1 MNIIGLGRVGCNLA
15 EQFSRFPQYKI
26 SKVDRGLQGEKR
38 CLNLPDL
45 DSPEEYEKL
54 ELKTGNFLRGLSGEV
69 LVILSGASVVS
80 GVSLRLLEQIHKKGA
95 NISLLYIEP
104 EVELLGQTKRLQENI
119 VRNVL
124 QQYTRSGLFKKIF
137 LVQNA
142 SLESMLGDVP
152 ILEYHDTLNS
162 YLVNMIH
169 LLNVFENSESVSD
182 SFSPPPDTARI
193 CTFGVMG
200 EDRVERLLYPMEEI
214 REIRYYF
221 GIPSES
227 LRTQN
232 SLYREIIDLVKSK
245 ISKKLRASY
254 GIYETSYE
262 SPITYGIY
270 YSSQI
275 QEKS

>member
-1 MNIIGLGRVGCNLA
+1 MNVIGLGKVGCNIA
-15 EQFSRFPQYKI
+15 EEFAKFPQYKVLKI
-26 SKVDRGLQGEKR
+26 DRNLAGQKKSLS
-38 CLNLPDL
+38 LPDL
-45 DSPEEYEKL
+45 ASPEEYEGL
-54 ELKTGNFLRGLSGEV
+54 ELKTGNFLRGLKGEV
-69 LVILSGASVVS
+69 MFVLSGASIVS
-80 GVSLRLLEQIHKKGA
+80 GVSLRVLEQIHKKGA
-95 NISLLYIEP
+95 AISILYIEP
-104 EVELLGQTKRLQENI
+104 ETELLGETKRLQENL

-124 QQYTRSGLFKKIF
+124 QQYARSGLFKRMF

-142 SLESMLGDVP
+142 SLESLLGEIP
-152 ILEYHDTLNS
+152 IMDYYSTLNS

-169 LLNVFENSESVSD
+169 LLNVFQNSESIAE
-182 SFSPPPDTARI
+182 SFSAPPETARI

-200 EDRVERLLYPMEEI
+200 EDKVEKLLYSMEQI
-214 REIRYYF
+214 RDIRYYF

-227 LRTQN
+227 LRTHN

-245 ISKKLRASY
+245 ISGKLRASY